1 NIESIKE
8 ILTGEAIRRY
18 REHFNLS
25 VDSEPRWFTI
35 IYVDSGKYKSLH
47 LVAQTLQ
54 LFNIWVDNLEKLYL
68 HRRDIIGGLVH
79 LRKRQYLW
87 LEQQWK
93 QADKDGNSRL
103 DFDDVAKLCC
113 HLNINM
119 PKSLLEAKFKES
131 YQYEKE
137 DGQLDFTDFQQF
149 IKLINQRVELDKLFN
164 SLAKERGNTLTLC
177 EFKDFL
183 INIQKY
189 ALKEEEYDNLYY
201 KFCDK
206 GHKEMN
212 LEGFSY
218 FLMSSDNAIFAS
230 EHTKIYQDM
239 TQPLSHYFIDS
250 SHNTYL
256 IGNQL
261 TGESSVE
268 GYIQTLQRGCRCVEI
283 DCWDGPDG
291 PIVTHG
297 HTLTS
302 KITFQDVISTI
313 RTYAFKASPYPL
325 ILSLEVHCS
334 IDQQNQMAS
343 ILRNT
348 LGEYLVTNF
357 ISENETEL
365 PSPADLLYKIILK
378 IYMKF
383 KTRNREKEVPKLSEG
398 YVLSEDYAGS
408 ATDTESD
415 TNTELNVESYKE
427 KETKAKRKK
436 IKSRVAQALSDLMVY
451 FSTVKFK
458 GFNYHRETKPKHKK
472 TKLRVAQTL
481 SDLMVYCS
489 SVKFKGFDY
498 HRGNPKYNQM
508 CSFTN
513 NDSSKLIKS
522 ERDALIQHN
531 TRQLTRIYPGGFR
544 VNSSNYEPHHQW
556 MVGNQ
561 LVSLNW
567 QTFDL
572 GMQID
577 YAMFSVNGR
586 CGYVLK
592 PERLCNPEITYPTL
606 PTQTLTIEIISAQ
619 YLPKLEDDFID
630 KIIDPFVEVELLI
643 PGADAIK
650 KRTSIISDNGFNP
663 IWNETLKFTFN
674 CNDMSLVFLRF
685 VIWDQDIGNNDFI
698 ASYCIPVTSLQFGY
712 RYVPLNDFNGEQYLY
727 TTLFIRSSLE

>member
-1 NIESIKE
+1 MKSEIVVEQFNIECINE

-25 VDSEPRWFTI
+25 VDSEPLWFTI

-54 LFNIWVDNLEKLYL
+54 LFNIWVDNLEKLHL

-103 DFDDVAKLCC
+103 DFDDVARLCC
-113 HLNINM
+113 NLNINM
-119 PKSLLEAKFKES
+119 PKSLLETKFK
-131 YQYEKE
+131 

-149 IKLINQRVELDKLFN
+149 VKLINQRVELDKLFN
-164 SLAKERGNTLTLC
+164 SLAKEHGNTLTLR

-183 INIQKY
+183 VNIQKY
-189 ALKEEEYDNLYY
+189 ALKEEECDNLYY
-201 KFCDK
+201 KFCEK

-261 TGESSVE
+261 TSQSSVE

-297 HTLTS
+297 YTLTS
-302 KITFQDVISTI
+302 KIMFQDVISTI
-313 RTYAFKASPYPL
+313 RTYAFTASPYPL

-348 LGEYLVTNF
+348 LGEHLVTNF

-365 PSPADLLYKIILK
+365 PSPTDLLYKIILK

-383 KTRNREKEVPKLSEG
+383 NTRNREKEVPKLSE
-398 YVLSEDYAGS
+398 
-408 ATDTESD
+408 
-415 TNTELNVESYKE
+415 E
-427 KETKAKRKK
+427 KGTKAKRKN
-436 IKSRVAQALSDLMVY
+436 IKSRVAQALSDLMAY

-458 GFNYHRETKPKHKK
+458 GFNNRRDILEKETKAKHKK

-489 SVKFKGFDY
+489 AVKFKGFDY
-498 HRGNPKYNQM
+498 HRGNPKYYQM
-508 CSFTN
+508 CSFTDN
-513 NDSSKLIKS
+513 ASSKLIKS

-544 VNSSNYEPHHQW
+544 INSSNYEPHHQW

-567 QTFDL
+567 QNFDL

-592 PERLCNPEITYPTL
+592 PERLCNPKITYPTL
-606 PTQTLTIEIISAQ
+606 PPQTLTIEIISAQ
-619 YLPKLEDDFID
+619 HLPKLEDDFID

-650 KRTSIISDNGFNP
+650 KRTSTISDNGFNP

-674 CNDMSLVFLRF
+674 CNEMSLVFLRF
-685 VIWDQDIGNNDFI
+685 VIWDHDIGNNDFI
-698 ASYCIPVTSLQFGY
+698 ASYCIPITSLQFGY
-712 RYVPLNDFNGEQYLY
+712 RYVPLNDLNGEQYLN